1 MALNTWDA
9 DFYKNSHNFV
19 TTYGESVVDLL
30 APQTGEYILDLGCGG
45 GELTA
50 KIAASGAR
58 ACGIDFAP
66 DMISKAQ
73 QKFPNLEFKQHN
85 AELPFPYSD
94 KFDAVFSNAALHWML
109 NADAVVKNIAHS
121 LKSGG
126 RFVFEMGGKGNIAE
140 IINAIES
147 AAQEFNLTQ
156 LPIYNY
162 FPSIAEYSTILE
174 KNGFQVKFA
183 ILFERP
189 TLLDGQDGLRNWVK
203 MFRNTILEKLPQE
216 QHEEFFSRIE
226 QYGNNKLFIK
236 NQWIADY
243 VRLRM
248 IAIKI

>member
-30 APQTGEYILDLGCGG
+30 APKSGEYILDLGCGG

-50 KIAASGAR
+50 KIAAYGAKV
-58 ACGIDFAP
+58 CGIDFAP
-66 DMISKAQ
+66 DMIEKAQ

-85 AELPFPYSD
+85 AELPFPNSD

-109 NADAVVKNIAHS
+109 NADEVVKNIAHS

-140 IINAIES
+140 IIHAIES
-147 AAQEFNLTQ
+147 AAQDFNLNQ

-189 TLLDGQDGLRNWVK
+189 TLLDGQDGLRKWIK
-203 MFRNTILEKLPQE
+203 MFRNVVLEKLSPH
-216 QHEEFFSRIE
+216 QHEEFLTHVEHFGE
-226 QYGNNKLFIK
+226 NKLLIN

-248 IAIKI
+248 VAIKI